1 MAAPHSDSAAPITA
15 NHLPILQ
22 LLLCRHVLRAVHAAV
37 DVQRRPGDEAV
48 VLRRQER
55 DGPRHILRIFAA
67 FKVNTDKLCVKIDE
81 LVTSFSDS
89 NLKLNEVIISNDKD
103 QKEVLRKLDD
113 INDVVQDMHK
123 RVVRIDT
130 RLYDHKCIKE
140 E

>member
-1 MAAPHSDSAAPITA
+1 MDGITPEAWLNLGIPGAALFI
-15 NHLPILQ
+15 
-22 LLLCRHVLRAVHAAV
+22 VLVIV
-37 DVQRRPGDEAV
+37 
-48 VLRRQER
+48 
-55 DGPRHILRIFAA
+55 ISM
-67 FKVNTDKLCVKIDE
+67 FKQQSKGVDKLCIKIDE
-81 LVTSFSDS
+81 LVTSFSGN

-130 RLYDHKCIKE
+130 RLYDKAKVEME

>member
-1 MAAPHSDSAAPITA
+1 MDGITPEAWLNLGIPGAALFI
-15 NHLPILQ
+15 
-22 LLLCRHVLRAVHAAV
+22 VLVIV
-37 DVQRRPGDEAV
+37 
-48 VLRRQER
+48 
-55 DGPRHILRIFAA
+55 ISM
-67 FKVNTDKLCVKIDE
+67 FKQQSKSVDKLCIKIDE
-81 LVTSFSDS
+81 LVTSFSDN

-130 RLYDHKCIKE
+130 RLSDHKCIKE